1 MKKTAFIIKSI
12 LFAIFILVSNR
23 TMAQDTIAASSEVK
37 KAVVFLKGAQVSRI
51 AKCYLE
57 KGLNLIQFIKISSK
71 VDEKSILV
79 KSDSIVS
86 IQSVNFSLNYLDSL
100 IRKHKIKSL
109 ISDSLTIYNEQ
120 LKTES
125 KLYVLQQELDLLKT
139 NQVLSGEKRIINTEE
154 LKNAGAYF
162 RKRITEII
170 ILTNEANTQLKQ
182 LVAKKYKIKNQ
193 LTELNSKKEK
203 AVGEIWV
210 VAWARNSGEQEFSIE
225 YFISDA
231 GWNPKYDIRTK
242 AVNMPSVLSYKAD
255 VFQNTDDDW
264 TNVELILSSS
274 NPSLGGTK
282 PVLKSWQLD
291 LNSEYDYSSNSYYH
305 SNKQEV
311 KKYQDNSDYQNSI
324 AYYQG
329 LVNNFSDPIEINTE
343 MTISGTVGS
352 SDDGYALPGVSIMV
366 KGFSNYGTISDLDG
380 NYSLKVP
387 KGAQELVFSFI
398 GMQSLELPIT
408 CQVVNCALENEDVGL
423 DEIVVTA
430 YGVSREERSKSYA
443 STTLV
448 SDGLGGFI
456 NSSLAGSAAGVSIKR
471 AHKSPKQKK
480 RLISKTLVGLN
491 SVKENQTSVEFTLDK
506 PYTIPSDNKNYSVD
520 IEKYEIPV
528 NYQYSSVPKMEES
541 AFLLAQLTDWE
552 RLNLLSGSVNIY
564 FKGSFVGNSALDV
577 ENISDTLDFSLG
589 RDKEIMI
596 ERKLNKDK
604 SKEQIL
610 SKWEIKSYSWEITI
624 RNNKAEKIKVN
635 IEDQIPLSYSK
646 DLQVALTEQDG
657 AKYNDN
663 KGELSWEV
671 ALEPLEKRVLQYT
684 YEIRCK
690 K

>member
-1 MKKTAFIIKSI
+1 
-12 LFAIFILVSNR
+12 
-23 TMAQDTIAASSEVK
+23 MAQDTIAASSEVK

-57 KGLNLIQFIKISSK
+57 KGLNLIQFTKISSK

-255 VFQNTDDDW
+255 VFQNTEDDW

-329 LVNNFSDPIEINTE
+329 LVNNFSDAIEINTE
-343 MTISGTVGS
+343 MTIFGTVGS

-541 AFLLAQLTDWE
+541 AFLIAQLTDWE